1 MVLGRIFKVHSL
13 LYPTGTGMD
22 STIFMNMDVARE
34 LCLESEVLSQDWAG
48 KDPFGL
54 ISVIMV
60 KLEPGV
66 NPGDFQKQVEQSGI
80 DATKAI
86 EQVFHD
92 ADLKYTVREIEKV
105 SFLEAGLASHQ
116 GIQSPIRFLS
126 SDDDNDVAVRISPL
140 VRVPED
146 KTGEILKLING
157 YHSRYRYIRF
167 CLDSDNDLIAGYDL
181 AVKAENIG
189 ETALEI
195 FIRFSQVLDDVYPEI
210 MRVIWS

>member
-1 MVLGRIFKVHSL
+1 
-13 LYPTGTGMD
+13 MD
-22 STIFMNMDVARE
+22 SR
-34 LCLESEVLSQDWAG
+34 LEVVVMMPWIKALAEEVRRRKKHGKQQILSAENEFNG
-48 KDPFGL
+48 GE
-54 ISVIMV
+54 IMIH
-60 KLEPGV
+60 
-66 NPGDFQKQVEQSGI
+66 N
-80 DATKAI
+80 ATKAI

-140 VRVPED
+140 VRVPEN

-195 FIRFSQVLDDVYPEI
+195 FIRFSQILDDVYPEI